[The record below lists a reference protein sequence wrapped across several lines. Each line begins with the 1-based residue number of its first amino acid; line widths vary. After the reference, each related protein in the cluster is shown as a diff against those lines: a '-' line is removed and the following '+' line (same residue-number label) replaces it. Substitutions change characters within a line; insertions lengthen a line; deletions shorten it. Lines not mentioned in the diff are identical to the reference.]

1 MILRELSSVSR
12 MQRQARGGA
21 RLAVLLALAAC
32 QATPNRYGE
41 TPPSGE
47 SAAPHDEATGDVA
60 AQSAPGGAGTA
71 TSPAAPTK
79 EPNAAPKGASS
90 GDVVAR
96 VAGQPVYAAELLAQ
110 WMHRDAGV
118 LRGHLENLVFSRLVV
133 AEARR
138 LSIQLDAAMVDARYQ
153 EGLDRLRGQIAKDEP
168 GLTLEKYVTDRLGL
182 DPDHYM
188 ADLRRDLET
197 DLLAERC
204 VRAWLL
210 SCERAEV
217 RVIVLDSR
225 EDVEA
230 VQAELDKGGD
240 FADLAREHS
249 LHESKENGGRVPP
262 VVRSD
267 SGLARLAFATATGTI
282 GGPIFEDGKYLLLQV
297 TGRPEPVEG
306 TWSAVGAAVEASL
319 TSQPIEDP
327 EYWQWKHAMQE
338 TYVVDLSPLRE
349 LLEAQHTAH

>member
-1 MILRELSSVSR
+1 MSR
-12 MQRQARGGA
+12 ADGRFSRARA
-21 RLAVLLALAAC
+21 KAALVLGLVALGAC
-32 QATPNRYGE
+32 QATKNRDGKA
-41 TPPSGE
+41 S
-47 SAAPHDEATGDVA
+47 SAREPAP
-60 AQSAPGGAGTA
+60 QSAEGAIEPAGSERGGTQ
-71 TSPAAPTK
+71 APPKPTD
-79 EPNAAPKGASS
+79 APPDTR

-133 AEARR
+133 AESRR
-138 LSIQLDAAMVDARYQ
+138 LSVTLDATMVDSRYQ
-153 EGLDRLRGQIAKDEP
+153 DGLERLRSQIAKDEP
-168 GLTLEKYVTDRLGL
+168 GLTLDAYISNRLGL
-182 DPDHYM
+182 DPEHYLD
-188 ADLRRDLET
+188 DLRRDLEI

-210 SCERAEV
+210 ASERAEV

-225 EDVEA
+225 PAVEET
-230 VQAELDKGGD
+230 QAALAKGTDFGDIARDK
-240 FADLAREHS
+240 S
-249 LHESKENGGRVPP
+249 LHESKEAGGRVPP

-267 SGLARLAFATATGTI
+267 SGLARLAFATAVGSV
-282 GGPIFEDGKYLLLQV
+282 GGPIFENGSYLLIEV

-306 TWSAVGAAVEASL
+306 GWSAVGPAVEASL
-319 TSQPIEDP
+319 LAQPIEDP

-349 LLEAQHTAH
+349 LLEAEHSTH